1 MSVSL
6 FFVVAVLV
14 FLNRDSWELIAV
26 LEVFPH
32 LNLTELAKCLL
43 RCQNCG
49 ITSQKK
55 SLSEYSIIF
64 LFETDTESSRCTDK
78 GLQQFLPALFGTSQ
92 GSAKRN
98 GVLCPSI
105 FAGITRL
112 LFPVHVKHLLHS
124 AMALLTLW
132 LLCVMML
139 SCMTCTCL
147 YKICVTCWVQVKK
160 KAVTSFSHWWWFG
173 F

>member
-1 MSVSL
+1 MCVCVPFFCCCCFGFPQQGLVRINCSFGSFPTFKPDWIGKMSAPVPELWHYIPEEIIVRIFYYLSLWDRHRVFQVYRQGPAAVSSSSVWH
-6 FFVVAVLV
+6 FTGV
-14 FLNRDSWELIAV
+14 SWEDWG
-26 LEVFPH
+26 P
-32 LNLTELAKCLL
+32 
-43 RCQNCG
+43 
-49 ITSQKK
+49 
-55 SLSEYSIIF
+55 
-64 LFETDTESSRCTDK
+64 
-78 GLQQFLPALFGTSQ
+78 
-92 GSAKRN
+92 
-98 GVLCPSI
+98 LC
-105 FAGITRL
+105 AGITRL